1 MTDANQDLNVL
12 VTGANR
18 GIGLALV
25 RAWAEAGVR
34 VIATARRPWEADA
47 LTKPA
52 ARVEALD
59 VTQPASVA
67 QLADNLAGEAID
79 LLVHNAGI
87 LVNDRIGDV
96 DPADV
101 LKQLDVNAVGPLRVS
116 LALRPHLQRA
126 ADAGR
131 VPRIVFISSVMGSLA
146 ENTEG
151 GWYGY
156 RSSKA
161 AANAVMRN
169 LHADLEPWPVVA
181 LHPGYVQTR
190 LTGGAGHITPE
201 TSAADLVKLID
212 RIDASMSGGFF
223 DRFGEP
229 IPW

>member
-1 MTDANQDLNVL
+1 MYVL

-18 GIGLALV
+18 GIGLALA
-25 RAWAEAGVR
+25 RAWAERGER

-47 LTKPA
+47 LTGVA

-67 QLADNLAGEAID
+67 TLADKLTDEAVD

-101 LKQLDVNAVGPLRVS
+101 LEQLDVNAVGPLRVS

-131 VPRIVFISSVMGSLA
+131 VPRTVFISSVMGSLA

-169 LHADLEPWPVVA
+169 LHADLDPWPVVA

-190 LTGGAGHITPE
+190 LTGGAGHISPE

-212 RIDASMSGGFF
+212 RFDASMSGGFF

-229 IPW
+229 LPW

>member
-1 MTDANQDLNVL
+1 MNVL

-18 GIGLALV
+18 GIGLALA
-25 RAWAEAGVR
+25 RAWAERGER
-34 VIATARRPWEADA
+34 VIATARRHWEADA
-47 LTKPA
+47 LTGVA

-67 QLADNLAGEAID
+67 TLADKLTDEAVD

-101 LKQLDVNAVGPLRVS
+101 LEQLDVNAVGPLRVS

-131 VPRIVFISSVMGSLA
+131 VPRTVFISSVMGSLA

-169 LHADLEPWPVVA
+169 LHADLDPWPVVA

-190 LTGGAGHITPE
+190 LTGGAGHISPE

-212 RIDASMSGGFF
+212 RFDASMSGGFF

-229 IPW
+229 LPW

>member
-1 MTDANQDLNVL
+1 MNVL

-18 GIGLALV
+18 GIGLALAK
-25 RAWAEAGVR
+25 AWAERGER

-47 LTKPA
+47 LTGAA
-52 ARVEALD
+52 ARVVALD
-59 VTQPASVA
+59 ITQPASVSA
-67 QLADNLAGEAID
+67 LAETLADEAID

-87 LVNDRIGDV
+87 LVNDRIDDV

-116 LALRPHLQRA
+116 LALRPHLRRA

-131 VPRIVFISSVMGSLA
+131 VPRTVFISSVMGSLA

-169 LHADLEPWPVVA
+169 LHADLDPWPVVA
-181 LHPGYVQTR
+181 LHPGYVKTR

-201 TSAADLVKLID
+201 TSAADLVKVID
-212 RIDASMSGGFF
+212 RVDASMSGGFF

-229 IPW
+229 IAW